1 MILALLGS
9 GPMPWITPMSPGS
22 PTFGLAE
29 VLVDHKAEMP
39 SNFILAVQDILT
51 EHTVTMHQLM
61 LTMFVLFVK
70 AFFKWEDLLQHLRQK
85 L

>member
-1 MILALLGS
+1 MASLEC
-9 GPMPWITPMSPGS
+9 GPTPSITLMSHGS
-22 PTFGLAE
+22 PKFDAE
-29 VLVDHKAEMP
+29 KMDHWAEMP
-39 SNFILAVQDILT
+39 SNFILAVQEHIT

-70 AFFKWEDLLQHLRQK
+70 AFFKWEDLLQHLRHK